1 MKALRVPSVL
11 RWGLLGVSLLIV
23 GVTEA
28 QVRRYEVHRRGM
40 LHETVYNTGEIGRAY
55 HQGQAGNAT
64 TVPLMEWPGFSATVV
79 DDISYDGKHHI
90 LGGGIHISG
99 DAADTTQRMFAFCGA
114 VGAGTPEQVAGRWAF
129 PYSIVRIENYPVL
142 ENGELNPDYN
152 PDEAEEIIIATWG
165 TPLGILVKRTTRA
178 WSYPDYNDFI
188 IYEYELTYTGDR
200 DGDLVPDT
208 DVPLTDVLVSFA
220 YGFAPNM
227 FGYQRQ
233 YNRWLY
239 SDFERN
245 DQRARF
251 DPMRWLAYNL
261 HMNGLPDPV
270 YYERWGRTGE
280 NGGGLNAPGA
290 PGFMMLYYDTEHLA
304 TPDETHAAVAAS
316 DSAIVWTLEYG
327 GGPKI
332 KQPWMVRLET
342 SNLRQSK
349 IEQQYVVD
357 PRKNPPYRAGS
368 IEPPAG
374 DSTHPAYQW
383 YQQYWVGRGQFN
395 HRQTRKAV
403 GRMFTFG
410 PYTLHIGD
418 KIEFSYA
425 EVIGYG
431 AARKEETD
439 AGLLDFGGSCGE
451 DCGEPS
457 EKAFYPVPNWY
468 EKILYGG
475 TPFPGYP
482 YGFLYEYGSTY
493 LSEYDLPD
501 YVDSDVVTV
510 REVADKAK
518 EAYTGDPSGPPYE
531 IEKFPKDGV
540 YKLPI
545 PVPAPAIKVANDERG
560 NNIIYWGPQVE
571 QFDHPRLMGR
581 FDHYEVY
588 RAPHPTGPWTL
599 LAVVRPGDPNYV
611 NQGDI
616 SFVPNGYY
624 FVRDPE
630 PRIGEVYYYS
640 VLSVDEHGNRS
651 GRTNITRH
659 ESQLG
664 PVEKLG
670 NVYVVP
676 NPFVVSSGFA
686 GEVESQ
692 LRIGFY
698 GLPAR
703 ATIKIYSFSGQLVA
717 TIEHDDPTYSV
728 AYFQVTRN
736 NQRLASGVYF
746 YVITTPEGEVAR
758 GKFVII
764 R

>member
-1 MKALRVPSVL
+1 
-11 RWGLLGVSLLIV
+11 
-23 GVTEA
+23 
-28 QVRRYEVHRRGM
+28 M

-208 DVPLTDVLVSFA
+208 DVPLTDVLVSFV

-304 TPDETHAAVAAS
+304 TPEETHAAVAAS

-327 GGPKI
+327 GAP
-332 KQPWMVRLET
+332 R
-342 SNLRQSK
+342 SNNPGWFVWKRVTCVS
-349 IEQQYVVD
+349 
-357 PRKNPPYRAGS
+357 RKLNS
-368 IEPPAG
+368 N
-374 DSTHPAYQW
+374 TW
-383 YQQYWVGRGQFN
+383 
-395 HRQTRKAV
+395 
-403 GRMFTFG
+403 
-410 PYTLHIGD
+410 
-418 KIEFSYA
+418 
-425 EVIGYG
+425 
-431 AARKEETD
+431 
-439 AGLLDFGGSCGE
+439 
-451 DCGEPS
+451 
-457 EKAFYPVPNWY
+457 
-468 EKILYGG
+468 
-475 TPFPGYP
+475 
-482 YGFLYEYGSTY
+482 
-493 LSEYDLPD
+493 
-501 YVDSDVVTV
+501 
-510 REVADKAK
+510 
-518 EAYTGDPSGPPYE
+518 
-531 IEKFPKDGV
+531 
-540 YKLPI
+540 
-545 PVPAPAIKVANDERG
+545 
-560 NNIIYWGPQVE
+560 
-571 QFDHPRLMGR
+571 
-581 FDHYEVY
+581 
-588 RAPHPTGPWTL
+588 
-599 LAVVRPGDPNYV
+599 
-611 NQGDI
+611 
-616 SFVPNGYY
+616 
-624 FVRDPE
+624 
-630 PRIGEVYYYS
+630 
-640 VLSVDEHGNRS
+640 
-651 GRTNITRH
+651 
-659 ESQLG
+659 
-664 PVEKLG
+664 
-670 NVYVVP
+670 
-676 NPFVVSSGFA
+676 
-686 GEVESQ
+686 
-692 LRIGFY
+692 
-698 GLPAR
+698 
-703 ATIKIYSFSGQLVA
+703 
-717 TIEHDDPTYSV
+717 
-728 AYFQVTRN
+728 
-736 NQRLASGVYF
+736 
-746 YVITTPEGEVAR
+746 
-758 GKFVII
+758 
-764 R
+764 